1 MRKKTEMQK
10 FVESLE
16 DFVEKHNVKNID
28 KYPGSMAISLIEVII
43 EEAKKRLESE
53 KEQIMEAFLDGYRSH
68 PYMAEQYYK
77 ETYGGDE

>member
-68 PYMAEQYYK
+68 PYMAEQYYNQ
-77 ETYGGDE
+77 TYGGDK

>member
-68 PYMAEQYYK
+68 PYMAKQYYK
-77 ETYGGDE
+77 ETYGGEE